1 MTADDTATQE
11 QQHTGWRI
19 TYIEHPIHGRHR
31 ARVPA
36 VDTYIDLASDF
47 HSVISVSKYSMIFI
61 CLLSSRRPRRRATRP
76 ILSN

>member
-11 QQHTGWRI
+11 QQHTGWRN
-19 TYIEHPIHGRHR
+19 TY
-31 ARVPA
+31 

-76 ILSN
+76 IHSN

>member
-1 MTADDTATQE
+1 MDDGRRHSDARAATHGME
-11 QQHTGWRI
+11 
-19 TYIEHPIHGRHR
+19 EHVHEGRV
-31 ARVPA
+31 AFVPALQA

-76 ILSN
+76 IHSN

>member
-11 QQHTGWRI
+11 QQHTGWRKK
-19 TYIEHPIHGRHR
+19 TYM
-31 ARVPA
+31 
-36 VDTYIDLASDF
+36 YIDLASDF

-61 CLLSSRRPRRRATRP
+61 CLLSSRRPRRRASRP